1 MSIEKM
7 SLVTIRG
14 ERGQLDEVLL
24 RCLDSGVFHPETAG
38 SLSEYAAGL
47 SALKEENPYAGLG
60 KKLSAIAQEADI
72 DLGNTSFEGLDLANK
87 EFSGYIDGLDAK
99 LKKLLAK
106 KRGSEQLIDSHK
118 KALARLRHLTN
129 LEVNFDSLFSCKYI
143 KLRFGRL
150 PLDSYQ
156 KLRSYS
162 DRPFILFSSDNDGSY
177 AWCLYICAM
186 ADMQEIDG
194 LFQSLYFERIRVP
207 DYAHGTPQEAIAF
220 IEKDLQREEGVL
232 AEIKAQIAG
241 VAAGERERAQKLYAK
256 LCLLGNAFELR
267 DKAAFVKNDFVVLGH
282 IPRKEEGRFSNA
294 FQDLDKVTVSL
305 KDPNEEPRLSV
316 PVRLKNLAFV
326 KPFEMFVDMYGLP
339 SYEDLDP
346 TPYVAFTYIL
356 LFGIMF
362 GDLGQ
367 GLLVSL
373 LGLFLYKKK
382 GMAIGGVMSRIGLSS
397 RVFGFLYGSVFGFE
411 ELLIPVHQ
419 AIFGRPH
426 LIQVMEG
433 SYTNFLLLA
442 AVGVGAVVIIV
453 SIGFNILLGLRRKD
467 WERVFFSNNGL
478 AGLVFYLAVLFAA
491 AGTMALNINVFTPLY
506 IVPFF
511 VLPLIIMFAKEPLG
525 RLIRGEK
532 ELFPEGVGGFAV
544 ESFFEMFEVL
554 LSFVTNT
561 MSFLRVGAFVLVHAG
576 MMVVVFPLAGMVGGV
591 GSVGGV
597 VVIVVG
603 NIFVAAMEGLI
614 VGIQVLRLE
623 FYEIFSRFFDGEGR
637 PFLPAEVDYSIRET
651 L

>member
-207 DYAHGTPQEAIAF
+207 DYAHGTPQEALNF
-220 IEKDLQREEGVL
+220 IEGDLKREQAVL
-232 AEIKAQIAG
+232 AEIKTQIAG

-316 PVRLKNLAFV
+316 PVRLKNLVFV

-397 RVFGFLYGSVFGFE
+397 MVFGFLYGSVFGFE

-442 AVGVGAVVIIV
+442 AVGVGAVVI
-453 SIGFNILLGLRRKD
+453 
-467 WERVFFSNNGL
+467 
-478 AGLVFYLAVLFAA
+478 
-491 AGTMALNINVFTPLY
+491 
-506 IVPFF
+506 
-511 VLPLIIMFAKEPLG
+511 
-525 RLIRGEK
+525 IRGEK

-576 MMVVVFPLAGMVGGV
+576 MMVVVFTLAGMVGGV

>member
-24 RCLDSGVFHPETAG
+24 RCLDSGIFHPESAG
-38 SLSEYAAGL
+38 SLSEYSSSL
-47 SALKEENPYAGLG
+47 SVMKEENPYAALG
-60 KKLSAIAQEADI
+60 KKLSAIALDADI
-72 DLGNTSFEGLDLANK
+72 DLGNTSFEGLDLQNK
-87 EFSGYIDGLDAK
+87 EIPSYIDGLDGK
-99 LKKLLAK
+99 LKKLLSK
-106 KRGSEQLIDSHK
+106 KRGSEQLIASHE
-118 KALARLRHLTN
+118 KALQRLRHLTG
-129 LEVNFDSLFSCKYI
+129 LEDVNFDSLFSCKYI

-150 PLDSYQ
+150 PVDSYQ

-162 DRPFILFSSDNDGSY
+162 DRPFILLSSENDGGYVWS
-177 AWCLYICAM
+177 LYFCAM
-186 ADMQEIDG
+186 ADVQEIDG
-194 LFQSLYFERIRVP
+194 LFQSLYFERVRVP
-207 DYAHGTPQEAIAF
+207 DYAHGTPQEAIDF
-220 IEKDLQREEGVL
+220 IEKDLQREQKVL
-232 AEIKAQIAG
+232 ADIKGEIAG
-241 VAAGERERAQKLYAK
+241 IAAGEKDRVQRLYAK
-256 LCLLGNAFELR
+256 LCLLGEAFELR
-267 DKAAFVKNDFVVLGH
+267 DKAAFVKNDFVVLGYV
-282 IPRKEEGRFSNA
+282 PRGAVNA
-294 FQDLDKVTVSL
+294 FEKDFGDLEKVTVTL
-305 KDPNEEPRLSV
+305 KDPLEEPRLSV

-339 SYEDLDP
+339 SYQELDP

-367 GLLVSL
+367 GLMVSL

-382 GMAIGGVMSRIGLSS
+382 GMAIGGIMSRIGLSS
-397 RVFGFLYGSVFGFE
+397 MVFGFLYGSVFGFE

-419 AIFGRPH
+419 ALFGRPH

-442 AVGVGAVVIIV
+442 AVGVGAVIIIV
-453 SIGFNILLGLRRKD
+453 SISFNILLGVRQKD

-491 AGTMALNINVFTPLY
+491 VATMVLGLNVLTPVY
-506 IVPFF
+506 IIPFL
-511 VLPLIIMFAKEPLG
+511 VIPLLLMFAKEPLG
-525 RLIRGEK
+525 KLLRGEK
-532 ELFPEGVGGFAV
+532 ELFPEGVGGFVV
-544 ESFFEMFEVL
+544 ENFFEMFEVL

-576 MMVVVFPLAGMVGGV
+576 MMVVVFTLSGMVGGA
-591 GSVGGV
+591 GSIA
-597 VVIVVG
+597 VIIAG

-623 FYEIFSRFFDGEGR
+623 FYEIFSRFFDGKGQ
-637 PFLPAEVDYSIRET
+637 PFLPAKVDYSVQEAA
-651 L
+651 

>member
-24 RCLDSGVFHPETAG
+24 RCLDSGVFHPESAG
-38 SLSEYAAGL
+38 SLSEYS
-47 SALKEENPYAGLG
+47 SALSVMKEENPYAALG
-60 KKLSAIAQEADI
+60 KKLSAIALDADI
-72 DLGNTSFEGLDLANK
+72 DLGNTSFEGLDLQNK
-87 EFSGYIDGLDAK
+87 EIPGYIDKLDGK
-99 LKKLLAK
+99 LKKLLSK
-106 KRGSEQLIDSHK
+106 KRGSEQLIDSHQ
-118 KALARLRHLTN
+118 KALQRLRHLTG
-129 LEVNFDSLFSCKYI
+129 LEDVNFDRLFSCKYI

-150 PLDSYQ
+150 PVESYQ

-162 DRPFILFSSDNDGSY
+162 DRPFILLSSENDGGYVWS
-177 AWCLYICAM
+177 LYFCAI
-186 ADMQEIDG
+186 ADVQEIDG
-194 LFQSLYFERIRVP
+194 LFHSLYFERVRVP
-207 DYAHGTPQEAIAF
+207 DYAHGTPQEAIDF
-220 IEKDLQREEGVL
+220 IEKDLQREQKVLEGIRE
-232 AEIKAQIAG
+232 EISSI
-241 VAAGERERAQKLYAK
+241 AAGEKERVQKLYAK
-256 LCLLGNAFELR
+256 LCLLGKAFELR
-267 DKAAFVKNDFVVLGH
+267 DKAASVKGDFVVLGYV
-282 IPRKEEGRFSNA
+282 PSKEAAA
-294 FQDLDKVTVSL
+294 FEKSFAGLDKVAVTL
-305 KDPNEEPRLSV
+305 KDPGEEPRLTV
-316 PVRLKNLAFV
+316 PVRLRNLAFV

-339 SYEDLDP
+339 SYQDLDP
-346 TPYVAFTYIL
+346 TPYVAFSYIL

-367 GLLVSL
+367 GLMVSL

-382 GMAIGGVMSRIGLSS
+382 GMAIGGIMSRIGLSS
-397 RVFGFLYGSVFGFE
+397 MVFGFLYGSVFGFE

-419 AIFGRPH
+419 ALFGRPH

-442 AVGVGAVVIIV
+442 VVGVGAVIIII

-478 AGLVFYLAVLFAA
+478 AGLVFYLAVLFAVVA
-491 AGTMALNINVFTPLY
+491 TMALGINVLTPLY

-511 VLPLIIMFAKEPLG
+511 VVPLLLMFAKEPLG
-525 RLIRGEK
+525 KICRGEK
-532 ELFPEGVGGFAV
+532 ELFPEGVGGFVV
-544 ESFFEMFEVL
+544 ENFFEMFEVL

-576 MMVVVFPLAGMVGGV
+576 MMVVVFTLSNMVGGA
-591 GSVGGV
+591 GSVI
-597 VVIVVG
+597 VIIVG

-623 FYEIFSRFFDGEGR
+623 FYEVFSRFFDGEGR
-637 PFLPAEVDYSIRET
+637 PFLPAEVDYSVQEAA
-651 L
+651 

>member
-106 KRGSEQLIDSHK
+106 KRGSDKH
-118 KALARLRHLTN
+118 
-129 LEVNFDSLFSCKYI
+129 VNFDSLFSCKYI

-232 AEIKAQIAG
+232 AEIKTQIAG

-267 DKAAFVKNDFVVLGH
+267 DKAAFVKNNFVVLGH

-397 RVFGFLYGSVFGFE
+397 MVFGFLYGSVFGFE

-576 MMVVVFPLAGMVGGV
+576 MMVVVFTLAGMVGGV

>member
-24 RCLDSGVFHPETAG
+24 RCLDSGVFHPESAG
-38 SLSEYAAGL
+38 SLSEYS
-47 SALKEENPYAGLG
+47 SALSVMKEENPYAALG
-60 KKLSAIAQEADI
+60 KKLSAIALDADI
-72 DLGNTSFEGLDLANK
+72 DLGNTSFEGLDLQNK
-87 EFSGYIDGLDAK
+87 EIPGYIDKLDGK
-99 LKKLLAK
+99 LKKLLSK
-106 KRGSEQLIDSHK
+106 KRGSEQLIDSHQ
-118 KALARLRHLTN
+118 KALQRLRHLTG
-129 LEVNFDSLFSCKYI
+129 LEDVNFDRLFSCKYI

-150 PLDSYQ
+150 PVESYQ

-162 DRPFILFSSDNDGSY
+162 DRPFILLSSENDGGYVWS
-177 AWCLYICAM
+177 LYFCAI
-186 ADMQEIDG
+186 ADVQEIDG
-194 LFQSLYFERIRVP
+194 LFHSLYFERVRVP
-207 DYAHGTPQEAIAF
+207 DYAHGTPQEAIDF
-220 IEKDLQREEGVL
+220 IEKDLQREQKVLEGIRE
-232 AEIKAQIAG
+232 EISSI
-241 VAAGERERAQKLYAK
+241 AAGEKERVQKLYAK
-256 LCLLGNAFELR
+256 LCLLGKAFELR
-267 DKAAFVKNDFVVLGH
+267 DKAASVKGDFVVLGYV
-282 IPRKEEGRFSNA
+282 PSKEAAA
-294 FQDLDKVTVSL
+294 FEKSFAGLDKVAVTL
-305 KDPNEEPRLSV
+305 KDPGEEPRLTV
-316 PVRLKNLAFV
+316 PVRLRNLAFV

-339 SYEDLDP
+339 SYQDLDP
-346 TPYVAFTYIL
+346 TPYVAFSYIL

-367 GLLVSL
+367 GLMVSL

-382 GMAIGGVMSRIGLSS
+382 GMAIGGIMSRIGLSS
-397 RVFGFLYGSVFGFE
+397 MVFGFLYGSVFGFE

-419 AIFGRPH
+419 ALFGRPH

-442 AVGVGAVVIIV
+442 AVGVGAVIIII

-478 AGLVFYLAVLFAA
+478 AGLVFYLAVLFAVVA
-491 AGTMALNINVFTPLY
+491 TMALGINVLTPLY

-511 VLPLIIMFAKEPLG
+511 VVPLLLMFAKEPLG
-525 RLIRGEK
+525 KICRGEK
-532 ELFPEGVGGFAV
+532 ELFPEGVGGVVV
-544 ESFFEMFEVL
+544 ETFFEMFEVL

-576 MMVVVFPLAGMVGGV
+576 MMVVVFTLSNMVGGA
-591 GSVGGV
+591 GSVI
-597 VVIVVG
+597 VIIVG

-623 FYEIFSRFFDGEGR
+623 FYELFGRFYDDGGVAYG
-637 PFLPAEVDYSIRET
+637 PKVIDYTARST
-651 L
+651 